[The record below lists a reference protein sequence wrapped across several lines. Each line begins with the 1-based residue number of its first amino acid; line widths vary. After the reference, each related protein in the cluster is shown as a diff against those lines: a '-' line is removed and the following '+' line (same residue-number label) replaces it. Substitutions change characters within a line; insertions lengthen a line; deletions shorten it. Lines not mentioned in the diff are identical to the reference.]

1 MHVQD
6 ILTASAI
13 VVPVAFITL
22 MIADFI
28 VGLFHLAQPPVPPG
42 KKLTLSQIMDRPEIT
57 PTDIQQQELLEMV
70 QLFNL
75 PQLTYSEWLATDI
88 EDASL
93 WNGTPHQERATTL
106 PDPWTVPTEEVI
118 ANAPVTLTPLPTLRL
133 LPPAQPAK
141 QPKRQGKTKK
151 VQTAVQT
158 AIQTAV
164 PKRRGRQRKTA

>member
-13 VVPVAFITL
+13 AVPGAFITL

-57 PTDIQQQELLEMV
+57 PTDVQQQSKLEME
-70 QLFNL
+70 QLFNP
-75 PQLTYSEWLATDI
+75 PQLTYSEWLAADI

-93 WNGTPHQERATTL
+93 WNGTPHQERATAL
-106 PDPWTVPTEEVI
+106 PDPWESEFVADE
-118 ANAPVTLTPLPTLRL
+118 PVAASAPLPTLRL

-141 QPKRQGKTKK
+141 QSKRQGKSKK
-151 VQTAVQT
+151 VQTPVQT
-158 AIQTAV
+158 AIQTVA
-164 PKRRGRQRKTA
+164 PKKRGRQRKTA